1 MATSAANHTGDWT
14 GLVWGVTD
22 ARGITTVLASIN
34 ADADAEMSIDM
45 SHGHTFT
52 AGDFIL

>member
-22 ARGITTVLASIN
+22 ARGITTMLAS
-34 ADADAEMSIDM
+34 
-45 SHGHTFT
+45 TFPL
-52 AGDFIL
+52 I